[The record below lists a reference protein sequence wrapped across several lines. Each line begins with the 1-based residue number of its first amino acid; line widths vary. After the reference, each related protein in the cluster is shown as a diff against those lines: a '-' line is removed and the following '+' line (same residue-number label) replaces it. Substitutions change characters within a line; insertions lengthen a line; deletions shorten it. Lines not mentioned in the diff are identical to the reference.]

1 MQQGIGKRH
10 ICQLSSASEMTNL
23 TTQGYHYQEGV
34 LAGAVLKQQKTDR
47 NIKKKFSFDVA
58 FAYPASKR
66 YRLSF
71 SNVLIPNREFVLFC
85 FWSILGAIHGCIDQ
99 MLSKK
104 ICTEK
109 PSFFFS
115 DLDQSSILYTFEL
128 ILIIQVVTLC
138 MSQSKKHNLMQM
150 DGNLN

>member
-34 LAGAVLKQQKTDR
+34 LVGAVLKQQKTDR
-47 NIKKKFSFDVA
+47 NQKKKFSFDVA

-71 SNVLIPNREFVLFC
+71 SNVLIPNREFVLFY
-85 FWSILGAIHGCIDQ
+85 FWQISLVLFMDVLIRCCL
-99 MLSKK
+99 KK

-109 PSFFFS
+109 PDFLRFFLFGFRLVQYFVYFRI
-115 DLDQSSILYTFEL
+115 DFNYTSSNIMHVL
-128 ILIIQVVTLC
+128 V
-138 MSQSKKHNLMQM
+138 
-150 DGNLN
+150 

>member
-47 NIKKKFSFDVA
+47 NQKKKFSFDVA

-71 SNVLIPNREFVLFC
+71 CNVLIPNREFVLFC

-109 PSFFFS
+109 PSFLRFFLFGFRLVQYFVYFRN
-115 DLDQSSILYTFEL
+115 DFNYTSSNIMHVL
-128 ILIIQVVTLC
+128 V
-138 MSQSKKHNLMQM
+138 
-150 DGNLN
+150 

>member
-47 NIKKKFSFDVA
+47 NQKKKFSFDVA

-85 FWSILGAIHGCIDQ
+85 FWSILGAIHGCI
-99 MLSKK
+99 LIRCCLKK

-109 PSFFFS
+109 PNFLRFFLFGFRLVQYFVYFRI
-115 DLDQSSILYTFEL
+115 DFNYTSSNIMHVL
-128 ILIIQVVTLC
+128 V
-138 MSQSKKHNLMQM
+138 
-150 DGNLN
+150 

>member
-47 NIKKKFSFDVA
+47 NQKKKFSFDVTVA

-71 SNVLIPNREFVLFC
+71 SNVLIPNREFVLFY
-85 FWSILGAIHGCIDQ
+85 FWSILSAIHGCIDQ
-99 MLSKK
+99 MLFKK

-109 PSFFFS
+109 PDFLRYFLFGFRLVQYFVYFRI
-115 DLDQSSILYTFEL
+115 DFNYTSSNIMHVL
-128 ILIIQVVTLC
+128 V
-138 MSQSKKHNLMQM
+138 
-150 DGNLN
+150 